1 MKKAKDKKTKDGKG
15 LLSNCVFLLRF
26 AYGLHRPVFF
36 FKIPRIMLNIASP
49 FIPILFLRLILNEIT
64 VGRDMRRLILYVLL
78 LAAAS
83 FIKDLFGSMLDYRVK
98 SHTEIA
104 VRKIKNRLGELVT
117 EMPYADAEQP
127 GVRDLIAR
135 AEDGTNFTQVFDR
148 ISEIVTSFITI
159 LGLTALILA
168 VQPVIFL
175 FVALVVVLRLFAD
188 KKNRRLW
195 EERRPE
201 IIRTL
206 RKGNYNLNVMQ
217 SIEFGKEI
225 RINNLQDWLYDRT
238 DRLTDD
244 YLHLTKRYNRDMQ
257 RNNILP
263 TVISVF
269 QEGAVYLILAYKVV
283 FEGMPIG
290 DFSMYMTSVSTFSE
304 SVTAIVGSLSSLM
317 ETGLFIRDFRYCIEI
332 AGKSKTGGEK
342 PIEGFNEKDFLLELD
357 NVSFKY
363 PNTERFILKNVSLT
377 LKKGESLSI
386 VGANGAGKTTLI
398 KLICRLYEPTE
409 GRILLNGTDIRTYS
423 YGDYADLIGAVFQD
437 FKLFGFS
444 VRENVALGTASDEK
458 RVRDALERIGLAKK
472 VDGLPKGLDTNIS
485 KEFDSQGIEFSGGE
499 GQKLAMAR
507 ALYKNAPVMI
517 LDEPTSALDPI
528 AEAEIYQKFHE
539 MTEKHT
545 AVYISHRLSSCR
557 FCDKI
562 AVLDGGEI
570 VQYGS
575 HNDLIKEGGLYSR
588 MWNMQAQYYVG

>member
-1 MKKAKDKKTKDGKG
+1 
-15 LLSNCVFLLRF
+15 
-26 AYGLHRPVFF
+26 
-36 FKIPRIMLNIASP
+36 MLNIASP

-290 DFSMYMTSVSTFSE
+290 DFYMYMTSVSTFSE